1 MVFKI
6 ETDFWI
12 NFNRFYNFK
21 SNDIVI
27 LGIVTKFLYWLC
39 FTPDLQSLLKVI
51 FLSRDFQFFQYSCLC
66 ITDFENALQ
75 FISLRRCLLC
85 LDFSKFWDYKYYFII
100 ISIIFISVLYLF
112 QILIIVNLVSSGP
125 AWSASRKLYVE
136 SSLSGLWTAKPFWS
150 NEIDSVNSVLESLDC
165 WACLF
170 WAGK

>member
-100 ISIIFISVLYLF
+100 ISSIIFISNINHCQF
-112 QILIIVNLVSSGP
+112 GFFRPCLICFKENVCRVFAL
-125 AWSASRKLYVE
+125 RFMDCQTL
-136 SSLSGLWTAKPFWS
+136 
-150 NEIDSVNSVLESLDC
+150 LE
-165 WACLF
+165 
-170 WAGK
+170 